1 LGELACDEWH
11 QPARVAGTGW
21 MEVVRDGAAVAHLTP
36 EHLADAASRIEQ
48 LLRGE
53 KKRKAHTEV

>member
-1 LGELACDEWH
+1 
-11 QPARVAGTGW
+11 
-21 MEVVRDGAAVAHLTP
+21 MEAVRDGAAVTHLTP

-53 KKRKAHTEV
+53 KKQQAHTEV